1 MKQTD
6 LVINKV
12 SIILNRDE
20 DNWTND
26 NLIVLKPDAKD
37 YEVID
42 IVNYLYDEGFI
53 VDRRIK
59 YEIR

>member
-1 MKQTD
+1 MKQQD
-6 LVINKV
+6 LVINNIAIV
-12 SIILNRDE
+12 LNRDE

-37 YEVID
+37 YEVIN